1 MRRKIIYN
9 EREAAEKSG
18 KLRQRINMVVR
29 LLDESYVP
37 DPKHTWDDI
46 RPFEIASGG
55 SVSQMGDVPV
65 EEILGMMKTLFRDK
79 IAEDPGDAI
88 EKIRERFSGRK
99 RDRLLELIFLASDP
113 SLNTILWWNGLKDA
127 GAKYMVFGSP
137 GLKILF
143 VCEVVY

>member
-9 EREAAEKSG
+9 EREAADKSG
-18 KLRQRINMVVR
+18 KLRQRVNMVVR

-37 DPKHTWDDI
+37 DPTHTWDDI

-55 SVSQMGDVPV
+55 SVNEMGDVPV
-65 EEILGMMKTLFRDK
+65 EEILGRMKTLLRDE

-88 EKIRERFSGRK
+88 EKVKERFTSHKRER
-99 RDRLLELIFLASDP
+99 LLDLISKASDP
-113 SLNTILWWNGLKDA
+113 SMDTIAWWKGLRDA

-137 GLKILF
+137 GLRTLF
-143 VCEVVY
+143 SCGAIY

>member
-18 KLRQRINMVVR
+18 KLRQRVNMVVR

-37 DPKHTWDDI
+37 DPTHTWDDI

-55 SVSQMGDVPV
+55 SVNEMGDVPL
-65 EEILGMMKTLFRDK
+65 EEIMGRIKTLLRDE
-79 IAEDPGDAI
+79 IAEDPRDAI

-99 RDRLLELIFLASDP
+99 QEGLVDQISKAADS
-113 SLNTILWWNGLKDA
+113 SLDTNSWWIGLRKV
-127 GAKYMVFGSP
+127 GVGYMAIGSP
-137 GLKILF
+137 GLRILF
-143 VCEVVY
+143 TCEPVY